1 MNPHP
6 TTRAFRPRA
15 RSVRCLRRDAQAR
28 KMESMGSLHSAL
40 DITSRKG
47 QGTVVKLR
55 FPRIPP
61 AG

>member
-1 MNPHP
+1 
-6 TTRAFRPRA
+6 
-15 RSVRCLRRDAQAR
+15 
-28 KMESMGSLHSAL
+28 MESMGSLHSAL